1 MLPPK
6 RRLYLSAIALVM
18 VILVIFSFT
27 PSQNIKNGSSYNR
40 GPEGYAGWY
49 AFMQNQGVKIQRW
62 QKPFVEIESETKPV
76 TLIQVNPE
84 LVQINPI
91 SVQGN
96 FEAQQIKWIEQGN
109 TLVILGIKQPSTA
122 AEFTTY
128 QESPLGRV
136 KIDTSRRYVEPT
148 KEEILLGDRFGAV
161 VWQWKSGKG
170 KVIFATTIHLAANA
184 YQDEANFRYLA
195 KLVTDNSEKVLIDE
209 YIHGYKDINQDTNYQ
224 SKQGNLLDYFAKTPL
239 FPMLL
244 QLSVVVILLIWSG
257 NRRFGRAI
265 KLDLPITENSQA
277 YIQALA
283 AVLRKAQSSDF
294 VLEMIGK
301 EEQLQLQKVL
311 GMGNTPAN
319 QEDLIKTWQQ
329 QTGKSPAELEELL
342 KLQTSKHRISEKNL
356 LNWLAKWQSLR
367 KNQSAHLNLPLK
379 QN

>member
-1 MLPPK
+1 
-6 RRLYLSAIALVM
+6 
-18 VILVIFSFT
+18 
-27 PSQNIKNGSSYNR
+27 
-40 GPEGYAGWY
+40 
-49 AFMQNQGVKIQRW
+49 
-62 QKPFVEIESETKPV
+62 
-76 TLIQVNPE
+76 
-84 LVQINPI
+84 
-91 SVQGN
+91 
-96 FEAQQIKWIEQGN
+96 
-109 TLVILGIKQPSTA
+109 
-122 AEFTTY
+122 
-128 QESPLGRV
+128 
-136 KIDTSRRYVEPT
+136 
-148 KEEILLGDRFGAV
+148 LGDRFGAV

-195 KLVTDNSEKVLIDE
+195 KLVTDGSEKILVDE
-209 YIHGYKDINQDTNYQ
+209 YIHGYKDINQNINYQ
-224 SKQGNLLDYFAKTPL
+224 TKQGNLLNYFAKTPL

-244 QLSVVVILLIWSG
+244 QLSVVVVLLIWSG

-265 KLDLPITENSQA
+265 KLDIPTTENSRA

-319 QEDLIKTWQQ
+319 QEDLIEAWQQ

-342 KLQTSKHRISEKNL
+342 KVQTSKHRISEKNL

-367 KNQSAHLNLPLK
+367 KNQSLI
-379 QN
+379 

>member
-6 RRLYLSAIALVM
+6 RVIYLGAIALVM

-62 QKPFVEIESETKPV
+62 QRPFVEIEPETKPI

-84 LVQINPI
+84 LVQIN
-91 SVQGN
+91 SNLVEAN
-96 FEAQQIKWIEQGN
+96 FEAQQIKWIKQGN

-148 KEEILLGDRFGAV
+148 KEEVLLGDRFGAV

-195 KLVTDNSEKVLIDE
+195 KLVTDGSEKILVDE
-209 YIHGYKDINQDTNYQ
+209 YIHGYKDINQNINYQ
-224 SKQGNLLDYFAKTPL
+224 TKQGNLLNYFAKTPL

-244 QLSVVVILLIWSG
+244 QLSVVVVLLIWSG

-265 KLDLPITENSQA
+265 KLDIPTTENSRA

-319 QEDLIKTWQQ
+319 QEDLIEAWQQ

-342 KLQTSKHRISEKNL
+342 KVQTSKHRISEKNL

-367 KNQSAHLNLPLK
+367 KNQSLI
-379 QN
+379 

>member
-1 MLPPK
+1 MLPLK
-6 RRLYLSAIALVM
+6 RRIYLSAITLVM
-18 VILVIFSFT
+18 VILIIFSFT
-27 PSQNIKNGSSYNR
+27 PSQNIKNGSSYNH

-49 AFMQNQGVKIQRW
+49 TFMQNQGVKIQRW
-62 QKPFVEIESETKPV
+62 QKPFVEIEPVTKPV

-84 LVQINPI
+84 LVQINRNL
-91 SVQGN
+91 VEGNVEGN
-96 FEAQQIKWIEQGN
+96 FEARQLKWIEQGN

-136 KIDTSRRYVEPT
+136 KIDTSRRYVQPT
-148 KEEILLGDRFGAV
+148 KEEVLLADRFGAV

-184 YQDEANFRYLA
+184 YQDEANFKYLA
-195 KLVTDNSEKVLIDE
+195 KLVTDGSQKILVDE
-209 YIHGYKDINQDTNYQ
+209 YIHGYKDINQNTNYQ
-224 SKQGNLLDYFAKTPL
+224 DKEGNLLDYFAKTPL

-257 NRRFGRAI
+257 NRRFGKAI

-311 GMGNTPAN
+311 GMGNTLAN

-329 QTGKSPAELEELL
+329 QTGKNPAELEELL
-342 KLQTSKHRISEKNL
+342 KVQTSKHRISEKNL
-356 LNWLAKWQSLR
+356 LNWLAKWQSLQ
-367 KNQSAHLNLPLK
+367 KNQSI
-379 QN
+379 